1 MWDIICIFNRVL
13 MSSLINVTV
22 SHICSCQMF
31 KMSLYGS
38 FSPSE
43 GSTLKTKDCDEDNCL
58 DR

>member
-31 KMSLYGS
+31 KMSLYDG
-38 FSPSE
+38 PVV
-43 GSTLKTKDCDEDNCL
+43 LIVQH
-58 DR
+58 